1 MNKAQLATLLT
12 VGSAVAFIGWAVVYL
27 ASFPGHP
34 DKDDQLATRSQFR
47 SWLRALRLIVLQR
60 SMKSRMIF
68 DRVRRGSRHGDAGR
82 TGDQDRRVPLTAFE
96 LPPWLVEPAVRS
108 CRLFNTAIDFIFYDV
123 PTLRAALAE
132 KDAPMQAQGEK
143 PPSRIIDF
151 DALSDPEGSLL
162 LIDATTAPYVHKY
175 QSVKKFLESPY
186 QETRDVDIATITGVG
201 SSALG
206 SAALAWDISVAL
218 EKPVLA
224 IVPGYGVADVVLQA
238 LGGWFAFGLYDF
250 LSSKTLIQTGLAKAA
265 PETARIGRELA
276 ASTPQEPTARGGAPI
291 FRYGSGSSD
300 VLHALLKLRVTPF
313 RLLVGHSKG
322 ALQINNAI
330 QSLPAERTRE
340 LRVVTLGCP
349 IGENVEGVDYH
360 QYLGLFDAL
369 GQLNSWGHWPEYWPP
384 TWHSTNPVLPPAM
397 AAGRMTSGVSAGLGL
412 SSVRWGNRPASLWI
426 AEDFGCCASG

>member
-1 MNKAQLATLLT
+1 MMIPMLSLGSVINAGCFAMAKQDDPPAKVADLPLA
-12 VGSAVAFIGWAVVYL
+12 
-27 ASFPGHP
+27 
-34 DKDDQLATRSQFR
+34 
-47 SWLRALRLIVLQR
+47 
-60 SMKSRMIF
+60 
-68 DRVRRGSRHGDAGR
+68 
-82 TGDQDRRVPLTAFE
+82 AFE
-96 LPPWLVEPAVRS
+96 LPRSLIEPAVRS
-108 CRLFNTAIDFIFYDV
+108 CRIFNTALDFIFYDV

-143 PPSRIIDF
+143 RPSRIIDF

-175 QSVKKFLESPY
+175 QSAQKFLESPY

-224 IVPGYGVADVVLQA
+224 IVPGYGVADVILQG
-238 LGGWFAFGLYDF
+238 LGGWFAFGLHDF
-250 LSSKTLIQTGLAKAA
+250 LSSKALIQTGLATAA
-265 PETARIGRELA
+265 PDTARIGRELA
-276 ASTPQEPTARGGAPI
+276 ASTPEASTARGGAPI

-300 VLHALLKLRVTPF
+300 VLHALLKHRLTPF

-330 QSLPAERTRE
+330 RSLPIERTQG
-340 LRVVTLGCP
+340 LRVVTLGCA
-349 IGENVEGVDYH
+349 IGEDVAGVDYH

-384 TWHSTNPVLPPAM
+384 TWHSTNPALPPAM
-397 AAGRMTSGVSAGLGL
+397 AAGAMTSQ
-412 SSVRWGNRPASLWI
+412 SVRDGSRQLGSTGRRANVIEGAAPDPFRK
-426 AEDFGCCASG
+426 